1 MINKILFILLVLG
14 FSMSPAFPI
23 DPFIYYVEVK
33 NFRNRIFSEK
43 TSRYRLA
50 SSDAEFSL
58 ISSNYQ
64 KILKQSI
71 QKGRK
76 TIEIETGAIGDV
88 PPATRDPSEFLSD
101 TRFLNLS
108 SPEITKTAESLK
120 LSGDT
125 VAAVEEFVYGH
136 ITEKSTGMPLA
147 PAAQIYRMKRGDC
160 TEHSILAVALLRK
173 LGVPARAVVGMILVN
188 NFRGRENIFVYHMWA
203 EAFSGG
209 KWTLVD
215 ATRPGEQQANR
226 YIAFAYHNLKTE
238 APLPYL
244 RAVSAIQDLT
254 IQYLGM

>member
-1 MINKILFILLVLG
+1 MNKKTLIILLVLILALSPS
-14 FSMSPAFPI
+14 FST
-23 DPFIYYVEVK
+23 DPFNYYIEVK
-33 NFRNRIFSEK
+33 NFRNRIYSEK
-43 TSRYRLA
+43 ISRYRVA
-50 SSDAEFSL
+50 SSDADFSL

-64 KILKQSI
+64 KILKQSVRN
-71 QKGRK
+71 GRK
-76 TIEIETGAIGDV
+76 IIDIETGVIGDV
-88 PPATRDPSEFLSD
+88 PRAMRDPSEFLSD

-108 SPEITKTAESLK
+108 SPEITKSAESLK
-120 LSGDT
+120 MSSDT

-188 NFRGRENIFVYHMWA
+188 NFRGRENIFVYHMGA

-209 KWTLVD
+209 EWTLVD

-238 APLPYL
+238 AHLPYL
-244 RAVSAIQDLT
+244 S
-254 IQYLGM
+254 